1 MEDGMTS
8 IAEVS
13 MECAAGYAQ
22 AIQVGAHHLTADEPK
37 SNGGTDAGPG
47 PYALLLSGLGAC
59 TAITLRMYADRKG
72 WVLGEIHVR
81 LSMLKAR
88 DGRERIE
95 RVITFGA
102 PLSDDQRARLG
113 EIAGKTPV
121 TRTISAGAPITT
133 TIIEQPLG

>member
-13 MECAAGYAQ
+13 MESAAGYAQ
-22 AIQVGAHHLTADEPK
+22 AIHAGHHHLTADEPK
-37 SNGGTDAGPG
+37 SNGGTDTGPG

-72 WVLGEIHVR
+72 WALGAIHVR
-81 LSMLKAR
+81 LSMLKSR

-95 RVITFGA
+95 RVITFGV
-102 PLSDDQRARLG
+102 PLSDEQRARLA

-133 TIIEQPLG
+133 TVIEQPLE